1 MSCEE
6 DGGAK
11 RGVGRDSWC
20 DHGEDHTATA
30 PSPANF
36 LLWPSPVLLIISCSD
51 LYKRE
56 PRSLARMASSG
67 PQEGPGHDCPSRGDY
82 LGQERE
88 GPSPGRLVRQVLAH
102 EDIPGRGRGIQKGRA
117 RL

>member
-1 MSCEE
+1 MLAEIHGVTMGRTTQPQLRAQQTFCSGPPPSCLSSAALTCTRENPKALP
-6 DGGAK
+6 G
-11 RGVGRDSWC
+11 
-20 DHGEDHTATA
+20 
-30 PSPANF
+30 
-36 LLWPSPVLLIISCSD
+36 WPHL
-51 LYKRE
+51 
-56 PRSLARMASSG
+56 G